1 MIRTFPWDAV
11 LSTYTVKSFR
21 PWEIPPSRM
30 LTMPTTWPCELR
42 SAPPASPLFN
52 YNFARQDDVV
62 KFGFTVSLSA
72 PTPAAAPIYPV
83 KAPMLK

>member
-1 MIRTFPWDAV
+1 
-11 LSTYTVKSFR
+11 
-21 PWEIPPSRM
+21 
-30 LTMPTTWPCELR
+30 MPTTWPCELR

-62 KFGFTVSLSA
+62 KFGFTISLSA